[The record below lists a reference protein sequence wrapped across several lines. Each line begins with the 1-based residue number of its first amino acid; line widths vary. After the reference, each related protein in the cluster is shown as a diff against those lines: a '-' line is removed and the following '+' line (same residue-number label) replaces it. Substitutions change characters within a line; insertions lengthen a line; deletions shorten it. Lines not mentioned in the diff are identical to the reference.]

1 MGATYTRQSSYTDG
15 DTITAAHTNDEFDQ
29 LLAAFQASSGHTH
42 DGTANEGGP
51 ITKMLGTALTLGDG
65 TSGTDIAI
73 TFDGE
78 SNDGVLTWME
88 DEDYFKFSDD
98 ILIID
103 DEQLIFGSDSNVAIS
118 YDETTTDSL
127 KIAATEGAGLA
138 ITLMA
143 DEGDDAGDE
152 WKLNIA
158 DGGTLT
164 LGNDIASAGSYVT
177 HLTLTP
183 NSTVANSTLAVAGNL
198 TVGGT
203 LTLGS
208 GAELAEAELEMLDGI
223 TAGTVAASK
232 AMVVDANKDIG
243 TVRNLTIDGTFSD
256 GNYTFDTSGNVSGLG
271 TIASGA
277 ITSTGIIKTDNTTD
291 ATTTTDGSLQTDG
304 GLSVAKDAI
313 LGNDVKLLSDSAV
326 LSLGAGNDITFTHD
340 GTTGLTIAATP
351 ISIDSTGELHLN
363 STIGDIKL
371 QDGGVDQIAFD
382 LDGTAGEV
390 IMKPAVDSD
399 DLVISQYDGT
409 EVIRI
414 EDNASL
420 GLVGNKLNIANSS
433 SDVIF
438 KPLTDA
444 KDVIL
449 QQYDGNEVVR
459 IADDRRLYFFDKGGE
474 YISSD
479 GTDFTLAS
487 GGAINLT
494 ATTDVVIPANV
505 GVTFGTGE
513 KIEGNNTDL
522 TVTSGA
528 DINLTA
534 TSDINVPANIGMT
547 FGDDGEKIEGD
558 GTDLTIASSNDLH
571 LTATTDI
578 NIPANVGLTLGND
591 GEKIEG
597 DGTDLT
603 IASSAKLNLT
613 ATSDIHVPN
622 NVGIVFG
629 GDSEK
634 IEGDGT
640 DLTISA
646 NNLTVDAAADINLD
660 AGGADVILKD
670 DGTQYAAFTNSSGNL
685 IVKSGSTTAMTFS
698 GADVTLAGD
707 LTVSGTTTTV
717 NSTTVNL
724 NDHNIVLDS
733 GNSTSAVVNGAGITI
748 EGGSG
753 TDATFLYSTSGPKF
767 ELKLGS
773 DYEDLQVDQ
782 LIAASLD
789 ISGNIDVDGTTNLDV
804 VDIDG
809 AVDMATTLGVTGNL
823 TLGAKLIMPDVTD
836 AKILVSD
843 GTSYEEVAVSGDVT
857 IANTGAV
864 TIASGAVE
872 TAMIAGDAITEAKIA
887 DDAVESEH
895 LNNNVISGQ
904 TEITSGLAD
913 ADELLYSDG
922 GTLKK
927 VGMDTLKTYFSPV
940 AGSSSITTTGALD
953 SGSITSNFG
962 SINNGSSA
970 ITTTGTV
977 TYGSLSDGTITITAF
992 VDEDDMNSNSAT
1004 LVPTQQS
1011 VKAYVDD
1018 NAGGMSNFIL
1028 EDGDGTEVTV
1038 ADGKEVKFVEG
1049 GGIDIDWTDTSTGSD
1064 ADPYDLT
1071 FTIKAAQTD
1080 ITSIHATDLIIGEDS
1095 QTAVDFGTANEIDFK
1110 VDNAV
1115 RLTLTTGALRPET
1128 NNQIDLG
1135 TSSLEFKDAFFD
1147 GTVTSDAFAGPLTG
1161 DVTGNADTATALAT
1175 GRTIAMTGDV
1185 AWTSASFDGSGN
1197 VTGSATIQADAV
1209 EQSMIADDAVG
1220 ADQLAASAVVTASI
1234 VDDNVTQAK
1243 IADDAVGADQLASN
1257 AVVNAS
1263 VASGAAIAFSKM
1275 ANLTTGR
1282 ALVSDGSGDVS
1293 VSDVTSTEVGYLDGV
1308 TSSIQTQIDAKA
1320 TTDDATALAIALG

>member
-15 DTITAAHTNDEFDQ
+15 DVITAAHTNDEFDQ
-29 LLAAFQASSGHTH
+29 LLAAFQASTGHTH
-42 DGTANEGGP
+42 DGTANEGGA
-51 ITKMLGTALTLGDG
+51 ITKLLGNTLTFGAGTA
-65 TSGTDIAI
+65 GTDIAI

-271 TIASGA
+271 TISSGA
-277 ITSTGIIKTDNTTD
+277 ITTSGVLDITNTTD
-291 ATTTTDGSLQTDG
+291 SSDATGDTGALRTEGGASIAKKLYVGTDL
-304 GLSVAKDAI
+304 
-313 LGNDVKLLSDSAV
+313 DV
-326 LSLGAGNDITFTHD
+326 D
-340 GTTGLTIAATP
+340 GTTNLDAVDIDGAVQIDSTVTIGADDQGYDIIFYGDTASANMTWDTSADDLIFNGAARLVVPEGQLVLGSTAVSSTATELNLLDGVSGLVQADFTKLAAVDSTAGELNIIDGDTSATSTTLADADRVVVNDNGTMVQVALTDFETYFESALDTLSNVTTVGALNSGSITSGFGAIDNGSSAITTTGTITGGSLDISGNADIDGVTNLDNTDIDGTLVVDGSNISLDSTSTLNIDNSNTSNGITIGTATSSVP
-351 ISIDSTGELHLN
+351 ISIGHTTS
-363 STIGDIKL
+363 
-371 QDGGVDQIAFD
+371 
-382 LDGTAGEV
+382 EV
-390 IMKPAVDSD
+390 TVN
-399 DLVISQYDGT
+399 
-409 EVIRI
+409 
-414 EDNASL
+414 DN
-420 GLVGNKLNIANSS
+420 
-433 SDVIF
+433 
-438 KPLTDA
+438 
-444 KDVIL
+444 
-449 QQYDGNEVVR
+449 
-459 IADDRRLYFFDKGGE
+459 
-474 YISSD
+474 
-479 GTDFTLAS
+479 
-487 GGAINLT
+487 
-494 ATTDVVIPANV
+494 
-505 GVTFGTGE
+505 
-513 KIEGNNTDL
+513 L
-522 TVTSGA
+522 TVT
-528 DINLTA
+528 
-534 TSDINVPANIGMT
+534 
-547 FGDDGEKIEGD
+547 
-558 GTDLTIASSNDLH
+558 
-571 LTATTDI
+571 
-578 NIPANVGLTLGND
+578 
-591 GEKIEG
+591 
-597 DGTDLT
+597 
-603 IASSAKLNLT
+603 
-613 ATSDIHVPN
+613 
-622 NVGIVFG
+622 
-629 GDSEK
+629 
-634 IEGDGT
+634 
-640 DLTISA
+640 
-646 NNLTVDAAADINLD
+646 
-660 AGGADVILKD
+660 
-670 DGTQYAAFTNSSGNL
+670 
-685 IVKSGSTTAMTFS
+685 
-698 GADVTLAGD
+698 GD

-733 GNSTSAVVNGAGITI
+733 GNSTSAVINGAGITI

-753 TDATFLYSTSGPKF
+753 DDATFSYNTTGPKF

-773 DYEDLQVDQ
+773 SYETLQVDQ
-782 LIAASLD
+782 LIADSLD
-789 ISGNIDVDGTTNLDV
+789 IEGNIDVNGTTNLDA

-823 TLGAKLIMPDVTD
+823 TLGAKLIMPDVTN

-913 ADELLYSDG
+913 ADELLYSDA

-927 VGMDTLKTYFSPV
+927 VGMDTLKTYFSAV
-940 AGSSSITTTGALD
+940 AGSSSIVTTGALD

-977 TYGSLSDGTITITAF
+977 TYGSLSDGSITITAF

-1018 NAGGMSNFIL
+1018 NSGGMSSFVI
-1028 EDGDGTEVTV
+1028 EDGDTTEVSITN
-1038 ADGKEVKFVEG
+1038 GKEIKFVEG
-1049 GGIDIDWTDTSTGSD
+1049 GGININWTDTSTGSD

-1071 FTIKAAQTD
+1071 FTINAAQTD
-1080 ITSIHATDLIIGEDS
+1080 ITSIHATDLIIGEDA

-1220 ADQLAASAVVTASI
+1220 ADQLA
-1234 VDDNVTQAK
+1234 
-1243 IADDAVGADQLASN
+1243 SN

-1293 VSDVTSTEVGYLDGV
+1293 VSAVTSTEVGYLDGV
-1308 TSSIQTQIDAKA
+1308 SSNIQTQLNAKA

>member
-1 MGATYTRQSSYTDG
+1 MGATYTRQSSFTDG
-15 DTITAAHTNDEFDQ
+15 DVITAAHSNDEFNQ
-29 LLAAFQASSGHTH
+29 LLAVFQASSGHTH

-65 TSGTDIAI
+65 TSGTDIAV

-103 DEQLIFGSDSNVAIS
+103 NEQLIFGSDSNVAIS

-277 ITSTGIIKTDNTTD
+277 ITTSGVLDITNTTD
-291 ATTTTDGSLQTDG
+291 SSDATGDTGALRTEGGASIAKKLYVGTDL
-304 GLSVAKDAI
+304 
-313 LGNDVKLLSDSAV
+313 DV
-326 LSLGAGNDITFTHD
+326 D
-340 GTTGLTIAATP
+340 GTTNLDAVDIDGAVQ
-351 ISIDSTGELHLN
+351 IDSTV
-363 STIGDIKL
+363 TIGADDQGYDIIFYGDTASANMTWDTSADDL
-371 QDGGVDQIAFD
+371 IFNGAAQLVVPEGQLVLGSTAVSSSATELNL
-382 LDGTAGEV
+382 LDGVSGLVQADFTKLAAVDSTAGELNIIDGDTSATSTTLADADRV
-390 IMKPAVDSD
+390 VVNDNGTMVQVALTDFETYFESALDTLSNVTTVGALNSGSITSGFGAIDNGSSAITTTGTITGGSLD
-399 DLVISQYDGT
+399 ISGNADIDGVTNLDNTDIDGT
-409 EVIRI
+409 LVVDGSNI
-414 EDNASL
+414 SL
-420 GLVGNKLNIANSS
+420 DSTSTLNIDNS
-433 SDVIF
+433 
-438 KPLTDA
+438 
-444 KDVIL
+444 
-449 QQYDGNEVVR
+449 
-459 IADDRRLYFFDKGGE
+459 
-474 YISSD
+474 
-479 GTDFTLAS
+479 
-487 GGAINLT
+487 
-494 ATTDVVIPANV
+494 
-505 GVTFGTGE
+505 
-513 KIEGNNTDL
+513 NTSNGI
-522 TVTSGA
+522 TIG
-528 DINLTA
+528 TA
-534 TSDINVPANIGMT
+534 TSDVPISIGHT
-547 FGDDGEKIEGD
+547 TSEV
-558 GTDLTIASSNDLH
+558 TVND
-571 LTATTDI
+571 
-578 NIPANVGLTLGND
+578 
-591 GEKIEG
+591 
-597 DGTDLT
+597 
-603 IASSAKLNLT
+603 
-613 ATSDIHVPN
+613 
-622 NVGIVFG
+622 
-629 GDSEK
+629 
-634 IEGDGT
+634 
-640 DLTISA
+640 
-646 NNLTVDAAADINLD
+646 NLTV
-660 AGGADVILKD
+660 
-670 DGTQYAAFTNSSGNL
+670 T
-685 IVKSGSTTAMTFS
+685 
-698 GADVTLAGD
+698 GD

-733 GNSTSAVVNGAGITI
+733 GNSTSAVINGAGITI

-753 TDATFLYSTSGPKF
+753 DDATFSYNTTGPKF

-773 DYEDLQVDQ
+773 SYETLQVDQ
-782 LIAASLD
+782 LIADSLD
-789 ISGNIDVDGTTNLDV
+789 IEGNIDVNGTTNLDA

-913 ADELLYSDG
+913 ADELLYSDA

-927 VGMDTLKTYFSPV
+927 VGMDTLKTYFSAV
-940 AGSSSITTTGALD
+940 AGSSSIVTTGALD

-977 TYGSLSDGTITITAF
+977 TYGSLSDGTITVTAF
-992 VDEDDMNSNSAT
+992 VDEDNMSSDSAT

-1011 VKAYVDD
+1011 VKAYVDN
-1018 NAGGMSNFIL
+1018 NAGNMSNFIL

-1049 GGIDIDWTDTSTGSD
+1049 GGIDINWTDTSTGSD
-1064 ADPYDLT
+1064 GDPYDLT
-1071 FTIKAAQTD
+1071 FTINAAQTD
-1080 ITSIHATDLIIGEDS
+1080 ITSLLATDIKIGEDD
-1095 QTAVDFGTANEIDFK
+1095 QTKIDFETADTINFYAGNEK
-1110 VDNAV
+1110 QLI
-1115 RLTLTTGALRPET
+1115 LTDGALTPGAD
-1128 NNQIDLG
+1128 NILDLG
-1135 TSSLEFKDAFFD
+1135 SSDVEFKDAFFD

-1220 ADQLAASAVVTASI
+1220 ADQLA
-1234 VDDNVTQAK
+1234 
-1243 IADDAVGADQLASN
+1243 SN

-1293 VSDVTSTEVGYLDGV
+1293 VSAVTSTEVGYLDGV
-1308 TSSIQTQIDAKA
+1308 SSNIQTQLNAKA

>member
-15 DTITAAHTNDEFDQ
+15 DVITAAHTNDEFDQ
-29 LLAAFQASSGHTH
+29 LLAAFQASTGHTH
-42 DGTANEGGP
+42 DGTANEGGA
-51 ITKMLGTALTLGDG
+51 ITKLLGNTLTFGAGTA
-65 TSGTDIAI
+65 GTDIAI

-271 TIASGA
+271 TISSGA
-277 ITSTGIIKTDNTTD
+277 ITTSGVLDITNTTD
-291 ATTTTDGSLQTDG
+291 SSDATGDTGALRTEGGASIAKKLYVGTDL
-304 GLSVAKDAI
+304 
-313 LGNDVKLLSDSAV
+313 DV
-326 LSLGAGNDITFTHD
+326 D
-340 GTTGLTIAATP
+340 GTTNLDAVDIDGAVQIDSTVTIGADDQGYDIIFYGDTASANMTWDTSADDLIFNGAARLVVPEGQLVLGSTAVSSTATELNLLDGVSGLVQADFTKLAAVDSTAGELNIIDGDTSATSTTLADADRVVVNDNGTMVQVALTDFETYFESALDTLSNVTTVGALNSGSITSGFGAIDNGSSAITTTGTITGGSLDISGNADIDGVTNLDNTDIDGTLVVDGSNISLDSTSTLNIDNSNTSNGITIGTATSSVP
-351 ISIDSTGELHLN
+351 ISIGHTTS
-363 STIGDIKL
+363 
-371 QDGGVDQIAFD
+371 
-382 LDGTAGEV
+382 EV
-390 IMKPAVDSD
+390 TVN
-399 DLVISQYDGT
+399 
-409 EVIRI
+409 
-414 EDNASL
+414 DN
-420 GLVGNKLNIANSS
+420 
-433 SDVIF
+433 
-438 KPLTDA
+438 
-444 KDVIL
+444 
-449 QQYDGNEVVR
+449 
-459 IADDRRLYFFDKGGE
+459 
-474 YISSD
+474 
-479 GTDFTLAS
+479 
-487 GGAINLT
+487 
-494 ATTDVVIPANV
+494 
-505 GVTFGTGE
+505 
-513 KIEGNNTDL
+513 L
-522 TVTSGA
+522 TVT
-528 DINLTA
+528 
-534 TSDINVPANIGMT
+534 
-547 FGDDGEKIEGD
+547 
-558 GTDLTIASSNDLH
+558 
-571 LTATTDI
+571 
-578 NIPANVGLTLGND
+578 
-591 GEKIEG
+591 
-597 DGTDLT
+597 
-603 IASSAKLNLT
+603 
-613 ATSDIHVPN
+613 
-622 NVGIVFG
+622 
-629 GDSEK
+629 
-634 IEGDGT
+634 
-640 DLTISA
+640 
-646 NNLTVDAAADINLD
+646 
-660 AGGADVILKD
+660 
-670 DGTQYAAFTNSSGNL
+670 
-685 IVKSGSTTAMTFS
+685 
-698 GADVTLAGD
+698 GD

-733 GNSTSAVVNGAGITI
+733 GNSTSAVINGAGITI

-753 TDATFLYSTSGPKF
+753 DDATFSYNTTGPKF

-773 DYEDLQVDQ
+773 SYETLQVDQ
-782 LIAASLD
+782 LIADSLD
-789 ISGNIDVDGTTNLDV
+789 IEGNIDVNGTTNLDA

-823 TLGAKLIMPDVTD
+823 TLGAKLIMPDVTN

-913 ADELLYSDG
+913 ADELLYSDA

-927 VGMDTLKTYFSPV
+927 VGMDTLKTYFSAV
-940 AGSSSITTTGALD
+940 AGSSSIVTTGALD

-977 TYGSLSDGTITITAF
+977 TYGSLSDGSITITAF

-1018 NAGGMSNFIL
+1018 NSGGMSSFVI
-1028 EDGDGTEVTV
+1028 EDGDTTEVSITN
-1038 ADGKEVKFVEG
+1038 GKEIKFVEG
-1049 GGIDIDWTDTSTGSD
+1049 GGININWTDTSTGSD

-1071 FTIKAAQTD
+1071 FTINAAQTD

-1220 ADQLAASAVVTASI
+1220 ADQLA
-1234 VDDNVTQAK
+1234 
-1243 IADDAVGADQLASN
+1243 SN

-1293 VSDVTSTEVGYLDGV
+1293 VSAVTSTEVGYLDGV
-1308 TSSIQTQIDAKA
+1308 SSNIQTQLNAKA

>member
-15 DTITAAHTNDEFDQ
+15 DVITAAHTNDEFDQ
-29 LLAAFQASSGHTH
+29 LLAVFQASSGHTH

-232 AMVVDANKDIG
+232 AMVVDASRDIG

-271 TIASGA
+271 TISSGA
-277 ITSTGIIKTDNTTD
+277 ITTSGVLDITNTTD
-291 ATTTTDGSLQTDG
+291 SSDATGDTGALRTEGGASIAKKLYVGTDL
-304 GLSVAKDAI
+304 
-313 LGNDVKLLSDSAV
+313 DV
-326 LSLGAGNDITFTHD
+326 D
-340 GTTGLTIAATP
+340 GTTNLDAVDIDGAVQ
-351 ISIDSTGELHLN
+351 IDSTV
-363 STIGDIKL
+363 TIGADDQGYDIIFYGDTASANMTWDTSADDL
-371 QDGGVDQIAFD
+371 IFNGAARLVVPEGQLVLGSTAVSSTATELNL
-382 LDGTAGEV
+382 LDGVSGLVQADFTKLAAVDSTAGELNIIDGDTSATSTTLADADRV
-390 IMKPAVDSD
+390 VVNDNGTMVQVALTDFETYFESALDTLSNVTTVGALNGGSITSGFGAIDNGSSAITTTGTITGGSLD
-399 DLVISQYDGT
+399 ISGNADIDGVTNLDNTDIDGT
-409 EVIRI
+409 LVVDGSNI
-414 EDNASL
+414 SL
-420 GLVGNKLNIANSS
+420 DSTSTLNIDNS
-433 SDVIF
+433 
-438 KPLTDA
+438 
-444 KDVIL
+444 
-449 QQYDGNEVVR
+449 
-459 IADDRRLYFFDKGGE
+459 
-474 YISSD
+474 
-479 GTDFTLAS
+479 
-487 GGAINLT
+487 
-494 ATTDVVIPANV
+494 
-505 GVTFGTGE
+505 
-513 KIEGNNTDL
+513 NTSNGI
-522 TVTSGA
+522 TIG
-528 DINLTA
+528 TA
-534 TSDINVPANIGMT
+534 TSDVPISIGHT
-547 FGDDGEKIEGD
+547 TSEV
-558 GTDLTIASSNDLH
+558 TVND
-571 LTATTDI
+571 
-578 NIPANVGLTLGND
+578 
-591 GEKIEG
+591 
-597 DGTDLT
+597 
-603 IASSAKLNLT
+603 
-613 ATSDIHVPN
+613 
-622 NVGIVFG
+622 
-629 GDSEK
+629 
-634 IEGDGT
+634 
-640 DLTISA
+640 
-646 NNLTVDAAADINLD
+646 NLTV
-660 AGGADVILKD
+660 
-670 DGTQYAAFTNSSGNL
+670 T
-685 IVKSGSTTAMTFS
+685 
-698 GADVTLAGD
+698 GD

-809 AVDMATTLGVTGNL
+809 AVDMASTLGVTGNL
-823 TLGAKLIMPDVTD
+823 TLGAKLIMPDVTN

-1049 GGIDIDWTDTSTGSD
+1049 GGIDINWTDTSTGSD
-1064 ADPYDLT
+1064 GDPYDLT
-1071 FTIKAAQTD
+1071 FTINAAQTD
-1080 ITSIHATDLIIGEDS
+1080 ITSIHAADLIIGEDA

-1110 VDNAV
+1110 VDDAV

-1135 TSSLEFKDAFFD
+1135 TSGLEFKDAFFD
-1147 GTVTSDAFAGPLTG
+1147 GTVTADDFAGPLTG
-1161 DVTGNADTATALAT
+1161 DVTGNADTASALAT
-1175 GRTIAMTGDV
+1175 GRTIGMTGDV
-1185 AWTSASFDGSGN
+1185 VWTSASFTGAGN
-1197 VTGSATIQADAV
+1197 VTGTATIQAGAV
-1209 EQSMIADDAVG
+1209 ETAMLEDDAVD
-1220 ADQLAASAVVTASI
+1220 AD
-1234 VDDNVTQAK
+1234 K
-1243 IADDAVGADQLASN
+1243 LASN

-1275 ANLTTGR
+1275 ESLTADR
-1282 ALVSDGSGDVS
+1282 ALISDGSGDLS
-1293 VSDVTSTEVGYLDGV
+1293 VSAVTSTEVGYLDGV
-1308 TSSIQTQIDAKA
+1308 SSNIQTQLNAKA